1 MKTKNELFSSKV
13 GVAVSGGVDSI
24 YLLHNYTKY
33 AKDIV
38 VLHVNHQTRPECV
51 EEALFVGEQCEK
63 LGVEFVELL
72 AEGLSLDMPNFEDKA
87 RKERHRLFL
96 EYATQ
101 NNISHIL
108 TAHHQDDLVETVLL
122 KAFRGSLNL
131 FIPRYRPLD
140 RQKTVFLVR
149 PLLDISRKQIES
161 FLSQNDILYK
171 DDPSNKDNKYL
182 RNYLRNA
189 IIPMLSSKIP
199 NFSQKIYSLSTQRQE
214 EEDFL
219 VRYSKSQ
226 EKKLFINDECELSEF
241 LDEHIVI
248 QQRILQN
255 KLITISGESVSR
267 GNLLSIIEIL
277 TQENTHSAILWQD
290 EKFQLIKDKNKMRFI
305 LKNPQITLEKK
316 QFIIH
321 NNKIH
326 YKVLD
331 YKIDIVEGGGICYD
345 INDIIYLT
353 TANKD
358 DRILWN
364 NGTKKITQ
372 LFKDKKIS
380 LGYVIV
386 KNNNIIGVVS
396 PNYTYIIPRERATNT
411 GLYISKI

>member
-13 GVAVSGGVDSI
+13 GVAVSGGADSI
-24 YLLHNYTKY
+24 YLLQNYTKY

-51 EEALFVGEQCEK
+51 EEALFVKEQCEL

-199 NFSQKIYSLSTQRQE
+199 NFAQKIRSLAIQKQE

-219 VRYSKSQ
+219 VQYSKSQ

-241 LDEHIVI
+241 LDEHVVI

-290 EKFQLIKDKNKMRFI
+290 DRFQLIKDKNKMRFI

-326 YKVLD
+326 YRVLD
-331 YKIDIVEGGGICYD
+331 YKIDIVESGGICYD
-345 INDIIYLT
+345 INDTIYLKT
-353 TANKD
+353 TNKD

-380 LGYVIV
+380 LGYVII

-396 PNYTYIIPRERATNT
+396 PSYTYIVPHERATNI